1 MASRVE
7 GDFRAVIFD
16 LGKVLVHFDFAL
28 GYQALAGRCDHGAEE
43 IPRLIAP
50 TGLVERFE
58 TGLIEP
64 HDFVEQ
70 LSRLLGLRL
79 NYQEFCEIWTSIF
92 TGTLVSEEVLEGLAK
107 RYRLILLSNT
117 NAIHFEMVRQRYPL
131 LAHFHERILSYEV
144 KAMKPQP
151 EIFRLAVERAGC
163 LPEQCFYT
171 DDIPAYVKGARA
183 VGIDAVIFES
193 EEQLKRELTGRGIRW
208 T

>member
-7 GDFRAVIFD
+7 GHFRAVIFD
-16 LGKVLVHFDFAL
+16 LGKVLIHFDFAR
-28 GYQALAGRCDHGAEE
+28 GYQALAGHCDYCAED
-43 IPRLIAP
+43 IPRVIAP

-58 TGLIEP
+58 AGLIEP

-79 NYQEFCEIWTSIF
+79 NYQEFCAAWSSIF

-117 NAIHFEMVRQRYPL
+117 NAIHFEMVCQRYPL

-144 KAMKPQP
+144 KAMKPES
-151 EIFRLAVERAGC
+151 EIFHLAVERAGC
-163 LPEQCFYT
+163 RPEQC
-171 DDIPAYVKGARA
+171 
-183 VGIDAVIFES
+183 
-193 EEQLKRELTGRGIRW
+193 
-208 T
+208 